1 VNFYQINFQLMQN
14 HSYSLSDIENM
25 LPWEREI
32 YLQMLLDQMK
42 ERSEAMEKQNL
53 RSG

>member
-1 VNFYQINFQLMQN
+1 MQN

-42 ERSEAMEKQNL
+42 ERNEAMEKQNL

>member
-1 VNFYQINFQLMQN
+1 MQN